1 VNLLQKITGHR
12 KSLGAAAIGGA
23 AGWLLALGLVP
34 DLLAEV
40 GRMLLVYGIG
50 GGLAG
55 LGMLAHYRRNVAPVI
70 GSKAAA
76 AVAALSGLAFLVA
89 SVYASAWIFAL
100 TAGAQTMLADLVV
113 IAMVAVGAL
122 FLFVALSS
130 AAALPLAILRRRRRM
145 EVDPKQIRTLA
156 AGAMLVLMIVG
167 SPLLVPELGLGL
179 YAYTVSGFP
188 VHFSWYERDREL
200 FAGLL
205 EGARCDVLVVP
216 VEARGASL
224 DRPGRDLITRS
235 LAAKVADRTGGCVA
249 DTELVWRALG
259 RNRREFAADEVHDLA
274 QRLDA
279 RWLVRGEASL
289 QDGGR
294 TYRLE
299 ITAYERGGGEQ
310 PWQKLGQV
318 RVERIGFDDENSP
331 EQGVLGLVDAWPDQ
345 LGLPIRPDLAAS
357 PRPPSPRRTL
367 PDIPEGLLEDTG
379 AAVDRAER
387 LQLLAAMLPPEHT
400 ETEALWARSL
410 VALRELPPSDPAARV
425 LAARANLH
433 LYRRPYAERLLAG
446 LTSSEARVLHAIVR
460 GDLKLAKERVD
471 AVDSPIARLISQL
484 EVEGLRGRFGDTSG
498 FEDRRARL
506 LREHP
511 DYASLLY
518 NALSSGEW
526 WFSDQVYSLAGALV
540 VRGVGLEEPWW
551 RALLRHRPPGIPGR
565 IAAIVANIFFPDDV
579 AYVSGMIERSYAPLW
594 RSRAPAW
601 RQPAHD
607 RLQERD
613 LFEALFVLNRSTLVQ
628 ELGVRGSRQ
637 GLPVKAL
644 REIGRVDPA
653 LRSHPLTVTQS
664 ARVVGALWDSMPA
677 AMKDFVWQVSAR
689 LGTGIARA
697 EKTESALTERIAYI
711 LPRVRENPLIPD
723 QPMRDWRAAEMWGR
737 PAGNASDSPNARESA
752 AAMQLR
758 ALRLTQTGF
767 EYLESAHEMLI
778 KLGRSEDARRLLAEN
793 EDRFRGN
800 PERESFDIAMAER
813 WGDINRQIAVLK
825 DRVVREPGEWEASFR
840 LASALLRARRPYE
853 AEKVLTSFAGFR
865 DPGVDRVVS
874 ANNAREGAWLLYWNG
889 EPVLARALAETAMSC
904 RTGAGA
910 EMAAA
915 RYIAHMGRDYRKA
928 MEWEELRNQRY
939 PSDIARANIAYY
951 AFLLG
956 QDSKGWAALQEASEL
971 ARDGRSLFAVHA
983 GLRKTNADRDQ
994 TAAYIERW
1002 RVGSRRP
1009 DTDAWTRATLA
1020 LTALTMDRN
1029 PDESDLAIIR
1039 RFGGATA
1046 DRSLQLFGEGYYS
1059 FRRGDYG
1066 AAVEPLAKVYAMTL
1080 ARSTPGRKSFAYPL
1094 PYLTYALARSGSMD
1108 EAKMLLERFS
1118 EQVERDNF
1126 FWMARAMVDGLEGRH
1141 ERALEG
1147 LWYAFV
1153 DPPPQGNFAIPPL
1166 YQVLEAAEELHRAT
1180 QDERYRALLADMAT
1194 RVRIAWPFAWAYA
1207 FEARYARN
1215 PESRRAAIAAAM
1227 YLDPRSA
1234 RLQGVSP
1241 KDREEARAL
1250 LAKAPPF
1257 RPR

>member
-1 VNLLQKITGHR
+1 VNVLRNVKEHR
-12 KSLGAAAIGGA
+12 KALAAAVTGGV

-34 DLLAEV
+34 DLLGEA
-40 GRMLLVYGIG
+40 GRVLLVYGSG

-55 LGMLAHYRRNVAPVI
+55 FGMLAHYRRNLAAVT
-70 GSKAAA
+70 GSKAGS
-76 AVAALSGLAFLVA
+76 AVAGLSGLLFLA
-89 SVYASAWIFAL
+89 GSVYASAWIFAL
-100 TAGAQTMLADLVV
+100 TAGAQSILADLVV
-113 IAMVAVGAL
+113 ITMVAVGAL
-122 FLFVALSS
+122 FLFVGLSS
-130 AAALPLAILRRRRRM
+130 AVALPLAIYRRRHGVAT
-145 EVDPKQIRTLA
+145 EGKQIRTLA
-156 AGAMLVLMIVG
+156 GGALLVLVIAG

-188 VHFSWYERDREL
+188 VHFAWYDRDREL
-200 FAGLL
+200 FADLL
-205 EGARCDVLVVP
+205 KGDRCDVLVVP
-216 VEARGASL
+216 VEARGPSL

-235 LAAKVADRTGGCVA
+235 LAARVADRTEGCVA
-249 DTELVWRALG
+249 DPELVWRALG
-259 RNRREFAADEVHDLA
+259 RNRREFTADEIRELA
-274 QRLDA
+274 RRINA

-289 QDGGR
+289 LDGGSA
-294 TYRLE
+294 YRLE
-299 ITAYERGGGEQ
+299 ITSYERGAGEQ
-310 PWQKLGQV
+310 PWQTLGQV
-318 RVERIGFDDENSP
+318 RLERVAFDDENPP
-331 EQGVLGLVDAWPDQ
+331 EHGVLGLVDAWPGR
-345 LGLPIRPDLAAS
+345 LGLPMRPDFAAS
-357 PRPPSPRRTL
+357 PRPPTPRRTL
-367 PDIPEGLLEDTG
+367 PDSPEGLLEDTG

-410 VALRELPPSDPAARV
+410 VALRALPPSDPAARV

-460 GDLKLAKERVD
+460 GNLKLAKERAD
-471 AVDSPIARLISQL
+471 AVDPPIARLISQL
-484 EVEGLRGRFGDTSG
+484 EVEALRRRFGDTSS

-506 LREHP
+506 LRQHP
-511 DYASLLY
+511 DYASFLH

-526 WFSDQVYSLAGALV
+526 WFRDQVYSLAGALV
-540 VRGVGLEEPWW
+540 MRGVGLEEPWW

-565 IAAIVANIFFPDDV
+565 VTAIVADALFPADV

-594 RSRAPAW
+594 RSQAAAW

-628 ELGVRGSRQ
+628 ELAVRGSRQ
-637 GLPVKAL
+637 GLPAAAL
-644 REIGRVDPA
+644 GEIGRVDPA

-664 ARVVGALWDSMPA
+664 ARVVGALWDSTPT

-697 EKTESALTERIAYI
+697 ETAESAIAERIAYI
-711 LPRVRENPLIPD
+711 LPRVRENPLIRD
-723 QPMRDWRAAEMWGR
+723 EPMRDWRATEMRGR
-737 PAGNASDSPNARESA
+737 PAGKASDSPKARERA
-752 AAMQLR
+752 AALQLR

-767 EYLESAHEMLI
+767 EYLESAHELLI

-793 EDRFRGN
+793 EDRFRGD
-800 PERESFDIAMAER
+800 PKRESFDIAMAER
-813 WGDINRQIAVLK
+813 SGDISRQIAVLK

-840 LASALLRARRPYE
+840 LARALLRARRPYE

-865 DPGVDRVVS
+865 DPGVDRVAS

-889 EPVLARALAETAMSC
+889 EPVLARALAETAMSFH
-904 RTGAGA
+904 TGAEA

-951 AFLLG
+951 AFMLG
-956 QDSKGWAALQEASEL
+956 QEGKGWAALQQASEL

-983 GLRKTNADRDQ
+983 GLRKANADRDE

-1039 RFGGATA
+1039 RFGGATG
-1046 DRSLQLFGEGYYS
+1046 DRGLQLFGEGYYA

-1080 ARSTPGRKSFAYPL
+1080 ARSSPGRKSLAYPL

-1118 EQVERDNF
+1118 EQAERDNF

-1153 DPPPQGNFAIPPL
+1153 DPPSQGNFAIPPL

-1180 QDERYRALLADMAT
+1180 QDDRYRALLADMAT

-1207 FEARYARN
+1207 FEARYTRN

-1241 KDREEARAL
+1241 KDRDDARAM